1 MLWQFVLLSRR
12 ERIMQRN
19 AVESSAELFD
29 WKNLRVHYDRAYGL
43 ALERE

>member
-1 MLWQFVLLSRR
+1 MLWQFLLLNRR

-29 WKNLRVHYDRAYGL
+29 WKNLRVYYDRAYAL
-43 ALERE
+43 ALERN

>member
-1 MLWQFVLLSRR
+1 MMWQFVLLNRR

-29 WKNLRVHYDRAYGL
+29 WKNLRVYYDRAYAL
-43 ALERE
+43 ALERR